1 MGRLRGFCCCA
12 MVQTS
17 HDDTGER
24 TRTFAVHC
32 RPRAGHASPALL
44 LGHPLSMGWQA
55 LGITPVSEVLFIF
68 LLFFFYSREYKI
80 PVGLFVFSLSPS
92 SEVFIL
98 FIVPFSS

>member
-68 LLFFFYSREYKI
+68 LLFFFSILGSIKS
-80 PVGLFVFSLSPS
+80 LWVFLC
-92 SEVFIL
+92 FH
-98 FIVPFSS
+98 

>member
-1 MGRLRGFCCCA
+1 
-12 MVQTS
+12 
-17 HDDTGER
+17 
-24 TRTFAVHC
+24 
-32 RPRAGHASPALL
+32 
-44 LGHPLSMGWQA
+44 MGWQA

-68 LLFFFYSREYKI
+68 LLFFFFYSREYKI